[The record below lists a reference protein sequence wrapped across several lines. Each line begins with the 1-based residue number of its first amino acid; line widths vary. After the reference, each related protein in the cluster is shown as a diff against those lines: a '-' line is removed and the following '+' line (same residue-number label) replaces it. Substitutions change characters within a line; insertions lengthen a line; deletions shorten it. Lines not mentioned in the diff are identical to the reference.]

1 MEFRPLGSSDLNVS
15 LVGLGCNNFK
25 GRIDLDT
32 SRAVVHKALDM
43 GINFLD
49 TADVYGG
56 RGGSEEFLG
65 EILGSNRKQIIL
77 ATKFCMPMDDQG
89 ELSGASRQYIFSAV
103 DSSLKRLKTDW
114 IDLYQVH
121 RPDESTPIEETMLA
135 LNDLVSSGKVRYI
148 GCSNFSSNQVT
159 DSFDAADRAN
169 TSKFVSC
176 QDEYSLLVRASE
188 KELFSTMKKYKI
200 NLLPYFPLASGLLT
214 GKYKRNEDLPDNSR
228 FAAWPKLSDRYMSDK
243 NWDLLENLQDYC
255 KKNQKSLLELAFS
268 WLAANP
274 LTASIIAGATSPEQ
288 VEQNVLSCS
297 WTLSASSLDEI
308 NKILI

>member
-65 EILGSNRKQIIL
+65 EILGSNRKEIIL

-176 QDEYSLLVRASE
+176 QDEYSLLVRVSE
-188 KELFSTMKKYKI
+188 
-200 NLLPYFPLASGLLT
+200 
-214 GKYKRNEDLPDNSR
+214 
-228 FAAWPKLSDRYMSDK
+228 
-243 NWDLLENLQDYC
+243 
-255 KKNQKSLLELAFS
+255 
-268 WLAANP
+268 
-274 LTASIIAGATSPEQ
+274 
-288 VEQNVLSCS
+288 
-297 WTLSASSLDEI
+297 
-308 NKILI
+308 